1 MYVGW
6 LGLLLALNLS
16 FISSDVL
23 VYFLKKRISEQ
34 SRSGASAEHGAGVQ
48 GQTGFFSDEP
58 MQNSY
63 SENGPG
69 PSMDRS
75 AGVPSTSGADSDL
88 TSEEEVVRLLNS
100 SDHYS
105 VLGLTRYQNIDASL
119 LKREYRRKVIAIL

>member
-16 FISSDVL
+16 FISCDVL
-23 VYFLKKRISEQ
+23 IYFLKTRINQQ
-34 SRSGASAEHGAGVQ
+34 SQSNASPEFRAGMQ
-48 GQTGFFSDEP
+48 GQPYFSSDEP
-58 MQNSY
+58 TY
-63 SENGPG
+63 TYPENGPG
-69 PSMDRS
+69 SVEDRN

-88 TSEEEVVRLLNS
+88 PSEDEVVRLLNC

-119 LKREYRRKVIAIL
+119 VKREYRKKVIVIL